1 MQKFRGQT
9 LLLALASSLAET
21 HGDPDE
27 PYTRARTS
35 ALPDLRKGAAGSSS
49 TAAPLSGR
57 SSALLAEVI
66 GDPWRTRPHAEG
78 PNMLPQRCQGHQLG
92 SALLSAA
99 TVENI
104 ALYQRVMGAKFLK
117 GSNLSTV
124 VEAAWR
130 GRAPLA
136 RHRVRSCAVVGSSS
150 KLLDR
155 KDGLRIDASDLV
167 IRSNHPPVAPWL
179 DRYVGSRTDVH
190 VEPFQIPPRGTLSRR
205 GEVTIKGGGVQL
217 FTCTSNHDFPGC
229 LGLHS
234 STNASDGHWDRVA
247 PAIDWYA
254 RALMKSTGV
263 RSQNAFSRPTTGF
276 IALLVALHSCDT
288 VTLYGY
294 GMSPKQPCPTYR
306 DARQD
311 AQGGAFLN
319 ASHCRGFGEYTRNG
333 VHNYAAEQAWLHAA
347 TGNYTRTTLTCED
360 LPLLVI

>member
-1 MQKFRGQT
+1 MQTFRGQA

-35 ALPDLRKGAAGSSS
+35 ALPDLRKGTAGSSS
-49 TAAPLSGR
+49 TAVPLSGR
-57 SSALLAEVI
+57 RSVLLAELE
-66 GDPWRTRPHAEG
+66 HAEG
-78 PNMLPQRCQGHQLG
+78 PNMLPQRCQGHQLR

-99 TVENI
+99 TVESI

-117 GSNLSTV
+117 GLNLSTV
-124 VEAAWR
+124 VKAAWR

-155 KDGLRIDASDLV
+155 KDGSRIDASDLV

-179 DRYVGSRTDVH
+179 DQYVGSRTDVH

-247 PAIDWYA
+247 PALDWYA
-254 RALMKSTGV
+254 RALMESTGV

-276 IALLVALHSCDT
+276 IVVYRSPRRVALLRHGHSIRVRHEPTSALPDVSGRAAGC
-288 VTLYGY
+288 
-294 GMSPKQPCPTYR
+294 
-306 DARQD
+306 ARWRI
-311 AQGGAFLN
+311 
-319 ASHCRGFGEYTRNG
+319 S
-333 VHNYAAEQAWLHAA
+333 
-347 TGNYTRTTLTCED
+347 
-360 LPLLVI
+360 

>member
-1 MQKFRGQT
+1 MQTFRGQA
-9 LLLALASSLAET
+9 LLLAFIASSLAET
-21 HGDPDE
+21 HGDPDG

-35 ALPDLRKGAAGSSS
+35 ALPDLRKGTAGSSS
-49 TAAPLSGR
+49 TDAPLSGR
-57 SSALLAEVI
+57 RSVLLAELE
-66 GDPWRTRPHAEG
+66 HAEG
-78 PNMLPQRCQGHQLG
+78 PNMLPQRCQGHQLR

-99 TVENI
+99 TVESI

-117 GSNLSTV
+117 GLNLSTV
-124 VEAAWR
+124 VKAAWR

-155 KDGLRIDASDLV
+155 KDGSRIDASDLV

-234 STNASDGHWDRVA
+234 STLQTPQQWALGSRPDRVP
-247 PAIDWYA
+247 PALDWHA
-254 RALMKSTGV
+254 RALMESTGV
-263 RSQNAFSRPTTGF
+263 RSPNAFSRPRRPKAERAYRPPRRL
-276 IALLVALHSCDT
+276 ALLRHSHSIR
-288 VTLYGY
+288 VRHE
-294 GMSPKQPCPTYR
+294 PCPALPDISGR
-306 DARQD
+306 AAGCARWRI
-311 AQGGAFLN
+311 
-319 ASHCRGFGEYTRNG
+319 S
-333 VHNYAAEQAWLHAA
+333 
-347 TGNYTRTTLTCED
+347 
-360 LPLLVI
+360 

>member
-1 MQKFRGQT
+1 MQTFRGQA
-9 LLLALASSLAET
+9 LLLAFIASSLAET
-21 HGDPDE
+21 HGDPDG

-35 ALPDLRKGAAGSSS
+35 ALPDLRKGTAGSSS
-49 TAAPLSGR
+49 TDAPLSGR
-57 SSALLAEVI
+57 RSVLLAELE
-66 GDPWRTRPHAEG
+66 HAEG
-78 PNMLPQRCQGHQLG
+78 PNMLPQRCQGHQLR

-99 TVENI
+99 TVESI

-117 GSNLSTV
+117 GLNLSTV
-124 VEAAWR
+124 VKAAWR

-155 KDGLRIDASDLV
+155 KDGSRIDASDLV

-234 STNASDGHWDRVA
+234 RTNASDGHWDRVA
-247 PAIDWYA
+247 PALDWYA
-254 RALMKSTGV
+254 RALMESTGV

-294 GMSPKQPCPTYR
+294 GMSPHQPCPTYR

-347 TGNYTRTTLTCED
+347 TSNYTRTTLTCED
-360 LPLLVI
+360 LPLLVTRTHKPTA